1 MQDPEDVS
9 SHAHRPCNPRG
20 KSSHFAGLEQWLT
33 IPLLIFFS
41 LVKVTSLWFK
51 LFFYQCAEAGP
62 PSVLFVKGA
71 RVKRI
76 PPQFMVRCGALIFLV
91 AASSPSPPSL
101 GRSRLLYFS
110 FFQYYEK
117 MLLTPWE
124 HESQVITYA
133 NCLGTLNEM
142 LCTSP
147 VLIQGYSE
155 GDDSSDPEVKDVPF
169 PFDGPGMDLGDCL
182 DCCFFPP
189 MFTFFFFFFSQSRV
203 SQIHSRPCSSAYRRY
218 LAWNPPAA
226 TSG

>member
-1 MQDPEDVS
+1 
-9 SHAHRPCNPRG
+9 
-20 KSSHFAGLEQWLT
+20 
-33 IPLLIFFS
+33 
-41 LVKVTSLWFK
+41 
-51 LFFYQCAEAGP
+51 
-62 PSVLFVKGA
+62 
-71 RVKRI
+71 
-76 PPQFMVRCGALIFLV
+76 
-91 AASSPSPPSL
+91 
-101 GRSRLLYFS
+101 
-110 FFQYYEK
+110 

-147 VLIQGYSE
+147 VLIQGYAE
-155 GDDSSDPEVKDVPF
+155 GDESSDPEVKDVPF

-226 TSG
+226 TSD